1 MLSWAFLRHV
11 FQLVRPWVVP
21 FIVGP
26 TVRAIL
32 LGLATYPVAL
42 WVMLARQR
50 QRMGNYRVVTGYEL
64 RVTT

>member
-11 FQLVRPWVVP
+11 FRLVRPWVVP

-26 TVRAIL
+26 TVGAIL

-50 QRMGNYRVVTGYEL
+50 QRMETTG
-64 RVTT
+64 